1 MLRKYKHIV
10 GGLSV
15 VIQTK
20 INNPKVLQLIFD
32 HISMT
37 KLGHKLC
44 RRLTL
49 TQLH

>member
-1 MLRKYKHIV
+1 MIRKYKHIV
-10 GGLSV
+10 GALSV

-20 INNPKVLQLIFD
+20 INNPRFLQLIFN
-32 HISMT
+32 HISVT
-37 KLGHKLC
+37 KLGRKLC